1 MAQVHNLIS
10 DNSMSKPKQE
20 RISFGKIK
28 EVIDPPNLIEIQ
40 TKSYEEFLQRFT
52 EPGKRLKMGLQAVL
66 SEHFPIESYDGQIR
80 LEYDSYE
87 ISPPKTSDFAAI
99 RAGETYSAS
108 LYVKFRLKC
117 GDYTADENVYMGEI
131 PMITDRG
138 TFVINGAE
146 RVIVAQLH
154 RSPGLCFEKT
164 QHTNG
169 KDIFSFR
176 IIPDRGSWLEV
187 QFDTSDLMYV
197 FLDRRR
203 RRRKFLATTFLRY
216 LGYESDR
223 DIVDQFYT
231 IQKLRLA
238 DVAGEE
244 LEYLIPFEDVKF
256 GDEQGNRKATIIA
269 KAYESL
275 SLSTIRKMQELG
287 IEEIEV
293 IDQREEETLVK
304 TLKKD
309 LAHDRESALKEIFR
323 KFRPGDPSSVQQAAT
338 ALDRL
343 FKDEKRYDLTRV
355 GRYKINQKLGLD
367 VPEDCRLIQ
376 PIDFLAS
383 LKYLLRLKNGE
394 GQVDD
399 IDHLGNRRVRA
410 VGELISNQCRVG
422 LARTERLVKERMT
435 LCDTTRTD
443 ITPSKLINPKAL
455 SAVVRDFFGRSQLS
469 QFMDQINPLAE
480 LTHKRR
486 LSALGPGGLNRD
498 RAGFEVRDV
507 HPSHYGRI
515 CPIETPEGPNIGLIN
530 SLCTYARIDEY
541 GFIETPFRRV
551 KQIEKKNKKGEVVD
565 VEVVVTNE
573 VVYLTADKE
582 EYHLIAQ
589 ANNPLDND
597 NGTGHFTRSR
607 VTARQH
613 GEFIEVDPRRVEYMD
628 VSPKQIISIAAGLIP
643 FLEHDDANRA
653 LMGANMQRQGVPLM
667 VNQAPLVGTGIEA
680 KCARDSCSVVCA
692 LAGGI
697 VASATAEYIVTTPD
711 GELPVSPNTW
721 LSEPESV
728 KTDPEK
734 GIFVYQLRKFMRSN
748 ASTCINQKPIVSRG
762 DVVKPGDVLA
772 DGPCTDGGELAL
784 GRNVL
789 VAYMSWY
796 GYNFEDAIIIS
807 ERLVQEDAYT
817 SIHIEEFE
825 EKARDT
831 KLGPEEIT
839 RDIPNVGDDALKNL
853 GSDGVI
859 RIGAEVKPGDI
870 LVGKIT
876 PKSETDLAPEERLL
890 RAIFGEKAADVK
902 DTSLRVPPGT
912 TGVVMDVRVVRSAAP
927 GSPAVDVEKESQKQR
942 KKVDAEYERSRD
954 ALIEQLTSKLSDRL
968 LGEKIPLEVTR
979 AGTNEVIIPANRKIT
994 KTLLR
999 KLAVYHD
1006 EIEMN
1011 ESPVRNQ
1018 IFEIINSYEPR
1029 FAELDDERDLKLD
1042 QIEAGAE
1049 MDPGVVTE
1057 VKVYIATKRKLGVGD
1072 KMAGRHGNKGVCSRV
1087 LPVEDMPYL
1096 EDGTPVDIILNP
1108 LGVPSRMN
1116 VGQVLEAHLG
1126 VAAKALGFKVATPV
1140 FDGIEE
1146 SQIWDYMSQAKKM
1159 PGFSWVGDGKDGSVA
1174 GKSRLIDG
1182 LTGEYFHYPVV
1193 VGYTYMLKLNHLVAD
1208 KVHARAVGTYSLV
1221 TQQPLGGKA
1230 QHGGQRFGEMEVW
1243 AMEAYGA
1250 AYTLQ
1255 ELLTV
1260 KSDDVQGRTRIYENI
1275 VKGDNSLEA
1284 GTPES
1289 FNVLIKEMQ
1298 ALCLN
1303 VQPTEKRDRENA
1315 PQTTDDLFALLAGD
1329 DDDLSDELSDD
1340 DDFDVFGDD
1349 DDADDYVEADSD
1361 TDDEEEDA

>member
-1 MAQVHNLIS
+1 
-10 DNSMSKPKQE
+10 MSKPKQE

-28 EVIDPPNLIEIQ
+28 EVIEPPNLIEIQ
-40 TKSYEEFLQRFT
+40 TKSYEEFLQHNT
-52 EPGKRLKMGLQAVL
+52 EPKKRLKMGLQAVL
-66 SEHFPIESYDGQIR
+66 AEHFPIESYDGNIK
-80 LEYDSYE
+80 LKYLSYE
-87 ISPPKTSDFAAI
+87 VAPSKTSDFTAI
-99 RAGETYSAS
+99 RNGETYSAAI
-108 LYVKFRLKC
+108 YVKFQLDVNN
-117 GDYTADENVYMGEI
+117 GEYTTEENVYMGEI
-131 PMITDRG
+131 PMITERG

-164 QHTNG
+164 RHSNG
-169 KDIFSFR
+169 RDIYSFR
-176 IIPDRGSWLEV
+176 MIPDRGSWLEV

-216 LGYESDR
+216 LGYETDR
-223 DIVDQFYT
+223 QIVEQFYT
-231 IQKLRLA
+231 IQKLKLSSVSG
-238 DVAGEE
+238 DE
-244 LEYLIPFEDVKF
+244 LEYLVPFEDVTYGKDT
-256 GDEQGNRKATIIA
+256 DERKATVIS
-269 KAYESL
+269 KAYEPL
-275 SLSTIRKMQELG
+275 SPATIRKMQELG
-287 IEEIEV
+287 IKQIEV
-293 IDQREEETLVK
+293 IDQREDELLVK

-309 LAHDRESALKEIFR
+309 LAYDRESALKEIFR
-323 KFRPGDPSSVQQAAT
+323 KFRPGDPPTVQQATT

-343 FKDEKRYDLTRV
+343 FKDPKRYDLTRV

-367 VPEDCRLIQ
+367 VPEDNRLIQ
-376 PIDFLAS
+376 PIDFLTAI
-383 LKYLLRLKNGE
+383 KYLLHLRRGTE
-394 GQVDD
+394 GYQVDD

-410 VGELISNQCRVG
+410 VGELVSNQCRVG

-435 LCDTTRTD
+435 LCDTTKND

-541 GFIETPFRRV
+541 GFIETPFRRI
-551 KQIEKKNKKGEVVD
+551 KHIEKKGKKPETI
-565 VEVVVTNE
+565 VTNE
-573 VVYLTADKE
+573 VEYLTADKE

-589 ANNPLDND
+589 ANNELDED
-597 NGTGHFTRSR
+597 NGKGHFVKPR
-607 VTARQH
+607 VTAREH
-613 GEFIEVDPRRVEYMD
+613 GEFVEVDPARVEYMD

-680 KCARDSCSVVCA
+680 KCARDSGSVVVA
-692 LAGGI
+692 KANGI
-697 VASATAEYIVTTPD
+697 VASATAEYIVTTKD

-728 KTDPEK
+728 KTDPEN
-734 GIFVYQLRKFMRSN
+734 GIYVYQLRKFMRSN

-762 DVVKPGDVLA
+762 DKVKKGDVLA

-853 GSDGVI
+853 DSEGVV
-859 RIGAEVKPGDI
+859 RIGAEVKAGDI

-912 TGVVMDVRVVRSAAP
+912 TGVVMDVRVVHSAVP
-927 GSPAVDVEKESQKQR
+927 GTPPVDVEKEAQKQR
-942 KKVDAEYERSRD
+942 KKLDTEYQKNRD
-954 ALIEQLTSKLSDRL
+954 KLIEDLTSKLSDRL
-968 LGEKIPLEVTR
+968 LGEKIPLEITR
-979 AGTNEVIIPANRKIT
+979 AGTNEIIIPANRKIT

-999 KLAVYHD
+999 KLAVHHD
-1006 EIEMN
+1006 QIEMN

-1018 IFEIINSYEPR
+1018 IFEIINTFETR
-1029 FAELDDERDLKLD
+1029 FADLDAERDRRLD

-1049 MDPGVVTE
+1049 LDPGVVTE

-1126 VAAKALGFKVATPV
+1126 VAAKALGFKVTTPV

-1146 SQIWDYMSQAKKM
+1146 KKIWEYMSQAKQV
-1159 PGFSWVGDGKDGSVA
+1159 PGFSWVGDGKDGTTA

-1275 VKGDNSLEA
+1275 VKGDNALEA

-1298 ALCLN
+1298 SLCLN
-1303 VQPTEKRDRENA
+1303 VQPTEQKDRENA
-1315 PQTTDDLFALLAGD
+1315 PRTADDYFALLADDGMEGGFIGEDGD
-1329 DDDLSDELSDD
+1329 EDAEKPEGED
-1340 DDFDVFGDD
+1340 DDFPEDAEETAN
-1349 DDADDYVEADSD
+1349 ADDNDDS
-1361 TDDEEEDA
+1361 EM

>member
-1 MAQVHNLIS
+1 
-10 DNSMSKPKQE
+10 MSKPKQE

-28 EVIDPPNLIEIQ
+28 EVIEPPNLIEIQ

-52 EPGKRLKMGLQAVL
+52 EPRKRLKTGLQAVL
-66 SEHFPIESYDGQIR
+66 SEHFPIESYDGQIK
-80 LEYDSYE
+80 LKYDSYE
-87 ISPPKTSDFAAI
+87 VAPPKSSDFAAI
-99 RAGETYSAS
+99 RAGETYSAAI
-108 LYVKFRLKC
+108 YIKFQLDVNN
-117 GDYTADENVYMGEI
+117 GEYTTEENVYMGEI

-164 QHTNG
+164 HHANG

-216 LGYESDR
+216 LGYETDR
-223 DIVDQFYT
+223 QIVEQFYT
-231 IQKLRLA
+231 IQKLKLSSVSG
-238 DVAGEE
+238 DE
-244 LEYLIPFEDVKF
+244 LEYLVPFEDVTYGTDK
-256 GDEQGNRKATIIA
+256 DERKATIIS
-269 KAYESL
+269 KAYEPL
-275 SLSTIRKMQELG
+275 SSATIRKMQELG
-287 IEEIEV
+287 IKQIEV
-293 IDQREEETLVK
+293 IDQREDEILVK

-309 LAHDRESALKEIFR
+309 LAYDRESALKEIFR
-323 KFRPGDPSSVQQAAT
+323 KFRPGDPPTVQQATT

-343 FKDEKRYDLTRV
+343 FKDPKRYDLTRV

-367 VPEDCRLIQ
+367 VPEDQRLIQ
-376 PIDFLAS
+376 PIDFLSA
-383 LKYLLRLKNGE
+383 LKYLLRLRHGE

-435 LCDTTRTD
+435 LCDTSKND

-530 SLCTYARIDEY
+530 SLCTYARSDEY
-541 GFIETPFRRV
+541 GFIETPFRRI
-551 KQIEKKNKKGEVVD
+551 KHIEKKGKKPETI
-565 VEVVVTNE
+565 VTNE
-573 VVYLTADKE
+573 VEYLTADKE

-589 ANNPLDND
+589 ANNELDED
-597 NGTGHFTRSR
+597 NGKGHFVKSR
-607 VTARQH
+607 VTAREH
-613 GEFIEVDPRRVEYMD
+613 GEFVEVDPSRVEYMD

-667 VNQAPLVGTGIEA
+667 VNQAPLVGTGIEG
-680 KCARDSCSVVCA
+680 KCARDSGSVVVA
-692 LAGGI
+692 KAPGI
-697 VASATAEYIVTTPD
+697 VASATAEYVVTTPD
-711 GELPVSPNTW
+711 GELPVSSNTW
-721 LSEPESV
+721 LSDPESV
-728 KTDPEK
+728 KTDPDK
-734 GIFVYQLRKFMRSN
+734 GIYVYQLRKFMRSN
-748 ASTCINQKPIVSRG
+748 ASTCINQKPIVTRG
-762 DVVKPGDVLA
+762 QKIKAGDVLA

-853 GSDGVI
+853 GSDGVV

-912 TGVVMDVRVVRSAAP
+912 TGVVMDVRVVRSSAP
-927 GSPAVDVEKESQKQR
+927 GTPPVDVEKESQKQR
-942 KKVDAEYERSRD
+942 KKLDTEYQKNRD
-954 ALIEQLTSKLSDRL
+954 NLIEQLTGKLSDRL

-979 AGTNEVIIPANRKIT
+979 AGTNEIIIPANRKIT

-999 KLAVYHD
+999 KLAVHHD
-1006 EIEMN
+1006 QIEMN

-1018 IFEIINSYEPR
+1018 IFEIINSFEAR
-1029 FAELDDERDLKLD
+1029 FADLDEERDRRLD

-1146 SQIWDYMSQAKKM
+1146 KKIWEYMSQAKKVD
-1159 PGFSWVGDGKDGSVA
+1159 GFSWVGDGQDGTTA

-1303 VQPTEKRDRENA
+1303 VQPTEQKDRENA
-1315 PQTTDDLFALLAGD
+1315 PRSMDDYFALLAGD
-1329 DDDLSDELSDD
+1329 GMDDDLVTEAMEGADI
-1340 DDFDVFGDD
+1340 FAD
-1349 DDADDYVEADSD
+1349 DDADETDEPDDTSV
-1361 TDDEEEDA
+1361 TDDEEEDSEM